1 MKATKEVEKMCTF
14 EEMIRRIEKDET
26 LLAVYSNMKNA
37 AYDDN
42 TICSMLGI
50 SMWKLRQFKK
60 RLSHNA
66 VLHPKTV

>member
-1 MKATKEVEKMCTF
+1 MCTF

-66 VLHPKTV
+66 VLQPETV

>member
-50 SMWKLRQFKK
+50 SMWKLQQFKK

-66 VLHPKTV
+66 VLQPKTV